1 MAGQCI
7 VIASLAAVVT
17 PQRRWTWRGSGRCA
31 RVLRCMHVCCALRA
45 RAAQP
50 LASPA
55 TCSARLLLLSRAS
68 ATVCAVVSPRARA
81 HAPLCSLMCCAQHVV
96 CCTRTVRHQARHQC
110 RRRREQVLH
119 RQVRVVAG
127 LLVLPCVRCWRMAS
141 EARVL
146 ARVPRSFRFAICV
159 RAARRARRADLYHV
173 PLASCAV
180 PLTFRL
186 ARSVSVAAVWSAWW
200 AVLSGGNAA
209 ALGSDYRAIDMQL
222 SLTMSTRSVSGAHDL
237 FAALLRLAVT

>member
-1 MAGQCI
+1 
-7 VIASLAAVVT
+7 V
-17 PQRRWTWRGSGRCA
+17 RNTWSAA
-31 RVLRCMHVCCALRA
+31 RVLYATKRATNADDEENRCCMPPLHAERSERCA
-45 RAAQP
+45 
-50 LASPA
+50 
-55 TCSARLLLLSRAS
+55 
-68 ATVCAVVSPRARA
+68 
-81 HAPLCSLMCCAQHVV
+81 
-96 CCTRTVRHQARHQC
+96 
-110 RRRREQVLH
+110 